1 MTRICTPRRWNSLV
15 LTAVAISMV
24 SPVMAQTLPEATIWM
39 VAEGGEG
46 GEAGAVADLA
56 GEVAFLAELA
66 LVEGHLWAA
75 RDLYAKG
82 QVDDAIGLSYHPEA
96 EMMDQVRQDLI
107 AHHAADITPA
117 MTAFSQ
123 SLESGAPLADVDA
136 ALAAVSA
143 TISAARQIGTPREHF
158 DAVVALLKAAAH
170 EYAGSIQG
178 GKVDDVLA
186 YHESYA
192 FTAIARAR
200 LGELAPSATPAAKAL
215 TTLEDAAQA
224 YGDMA
229 TMDLVAADASILA
242 AVAARVELLASQV
255 R

>member
-1 MTRICTPRRWNSLV
+1 MTRLATPRRWNSLV
-15 LTAVAISMV
+15 LTAAAISLV
-24 SPVMAQTLPEATIWM
+24 SPVLAQSLPDATIWM

-46 GEAGAVADLA
+46 GEAGAVADVTA
-56 GEVAFLAELA
+56 DVAYLGQLTI
-66 LVEGHLWAA
+66 VEAHLQAA

-107 AHHAADITPA
+107 AHHVPDITPA

-123 SLESGAPLADVDA
+123 TLESGADLPQVDA

-143 TISAARQIGTPREHF
+143 AIRAARQSDNLRDQF
-158 DAVVALLKAAAH
+158 DAVVVLLKAAAH
-170 EYAGSIQG
+170 EYAGSIAD
-178 GKVDDVLA
+178 GKVSDVMA

-192 FTAIARAR
+192 FVAIARQR
-200 LGELAPSATPAAKAL
+200 LGKLHGAEKPAAKAL
-215 TTLEDAAQA
+215 AALDDAAPA
-224 YGDMA
+224 FGDMA
-229 TMDLVAADASILA
+229 TMDLLVGDPAILA
-242 AVAARVELLASQV
+242 AVAARVELYASQV